1 MLEKKVLV
9 YLSKSNLLAEDGT
22 IIVEASLDTDFS
34 YVEELGFSIYKEKKY
49 KTNKH
54 VFLEREA

>member
-1 MLEKKVLV
+1 M
-9 YLSKSNLLAEDGT
+9 SDDGI

-34 YVEELGFSIYKEKKY
+34 YVEKLGFLIIKEKEY

-54 VFLEREA
+54 IFLEKEEKALC

>member
-1 MLEKKVLV
+1 MEKTMNMTY
-9 YLSKSNLLAEDGT
+9 YL

-34 YVEELGFSIYKEKKY
+34 YASELGYEIIKEKEY

-54 VFLEREA
+54 VFLKLIGE